1 MLGWLGEGLN
11 LYVREGHL
19 SVGKLRR
26 DGDTFI
32 PCARHSGLVG
42 RIAVLGSQISFS
54 HLQTSS
60 ARKISVICGH
70 YEQRR
75 VNRPASVSTLRIR
88 TLENENAH
96 FEHSNGII
104 QT

>member
-1 MLGWLGEGLN
+1 MLGWLGGGLN
-11 LYVREGHL
+11 LYVCEGHL

-32 PCARHSGLVG
+32 PYARNCGLDG
-42 RIAVLGSQISFS
+42 RIAALGAQISFS
-54 HLQTSS
+54 HLQTYS
-60 ARKISVICGH
+60 ARNISVICGH

-88 TLENENAH
+88 TLENESAH
-96 FEHSNGII
+96 FEH
-104 QT
+104 